1 MTPAVSVTGATVR
14 FGQTAALDEVS
25 VTIAEGVTFGVVG
38 ESGSGKTTLMRAI
51 LGLQRLDKGDVR
63 LLGERL
69 QPGTE
74 GFRARAAVIQPIFQD
89 PAASLSPRRRIGAL
103 MDEVSHVL
111 GEERD
116 ATRERLT
123 VLLDRMGVPMS
134 ALSRYPHEISGGQAR
149 RIAIARALL
158 MKPRILV
165 ADEPTAGLDVS
176 VQGDLLNL
184 LQDIRESS
192 GITLIVVSHNLAVVR
207 LIADQV
213 AVMMAGRV
221 METGAAGDVFDH
233 PAQSYSRELIASWPT
248 VSLRHA
254 SSDHEPRTNE
264 GRPMST
270 DHPKLHDM

>member
-1 MTPAVSVTGATVR
+1 MTPAISVTGATVR
-14 FGQTAALDEVS
+14 FGQTAALDNVS

-51 LGLQRLDKGDVR
+51 LGLQRLDKGEVR

-69 QPGTE
+69 LPGTE
-74 GFRARAAVIQPIFQD
+74 GFRARASVIQPIFQD

-111 GEERD
+111 GEER
-116 ATRERLT
+116 ATTRKRLME
-123 VLLDRMGVPMS
+123 LLDRMGVPVS
-134 ALSRYPHEISGGQAR
+134 ALTRFPHEISGGQAR
-149 RIAIARALL
+149 RVAIARALL

-213 AVMMAGRV
+213 AVMMGGRV
-221 METGAAGDVFDH
+221 KETGVAGDVFER
-233 PAQSYSRELIASWPT
+233 PAQSYTRELISSWPT
-248 VSLRHA
+248 VSLRQSH
-254 SSDHEPRTNE
+254 R
-264 GRPMST
+264 G
-270 DHPKLHDM
+270 